1 MLDDIAFE
9 PDFAPDGRIID
20 FLTGGLLEDQ
30 PEERVRQNYLKV
42 LHYDFGYPK
51 NVMRREVV
59 IMAGSNPVKDEKGD
73 AIRAD
78 IVVYRSAAAA
88 ARQDQG
94 QIKFVVECKR
104 PDVDSGYNQ
113 LVSYIFNTSAAGG
126 VWTNGADVQ
135 PFRRMTQPKNSLE
148 PAPRVPSKDE
158 EWDAVGRTPKSEL
171 RRPRD
176 VRGLLRLC
184 HNKLHGRGMDGEE
197 EDLTM
202 DMVRIILAK
211 AQDEV
216 AEGDLPDFYVTPEEY
231 GSAAGREAVAK
242 RVHKLFRKFADD
254 NPGVFSEHEQITVS
268 ADAITEVVA
277 VLQPY
282 QVMTRLDD
290 ADEWD
295 VMGSA
300 YEQYTHTHL
309 KRARGQ
315 FFTNRLVVELIVQA
329 LDPDSSVKALDP
341 AGGSGGFLTSILRH
355 VRRKILAGGGSA
367 TAQEHQLA
375 NMRQRLFMVEVS
387 ARLVKIAKTAMLLN
401 GDGHSGMTRGN
412 SLGPYDK
419 LDDWIKARA
428 GRHVPTMIVTNPPFA
443 GVGEGMIT
451 DPEVLAQFE
460 VARRWVTQADGTF
473 VPSAELSRDG
483 CPPEMLFFERCL
495 DWLAPGGVMGIVMP
509 KSFLDTST
517 YRPAREILFRDAQLL
532 GVINCHKNTF
542 QPDTGVRTCVL
553 LLRKYETDEVP
564 DEDWDIFM
572 AISQKVGQ
580 DSEGRPIFKVDADG
594 DVTDELDQDLTDILD
609 AYKATRA
616 GTLTPSTYRFSVR
629 RKELGA
635 TLNIN
640 PQHYLPH
647 LNETLRLVQQIDD
660 RPGWSVMPLSQ
671 VEQDI
676 LIFKGPRLKTENLI
690 VSEEMATEPGVE
702 PYFTPSAVL
711 QDKRDSVK
719 WLDMARA
726 NARQEKAF
734 AAVRVQRGDL
744 LVTRSGSIGRVAYIT
759 RALDGAIVS
768 DDAIRIRIADP
779 TLRAYVYS
787 FLQSRAAQDQLRK
800 NEYGAVQQHLE
811 PHHLSNLLIPVPDD
825 WSEVDQMVKDARD
838 YFAAK
843 EAVDIAM
850 SSMRSAADDLV
861 AILQPEEA
869 EEPGEV
875 AEGDD

>member
-1 MLDDIAFE
+1 VPDDGNEFQ
-9 PDFAPDGRIID
+9 PDFAPDGRIVD
-20 FLTGGLLEDQ
+20 YLSDAFLEDQ
-30 PEERVRQNYLKV
+30 PEERVRQAYLKV
-42 LHYDFGYPK
+42 LHLDYGYPK

-59 IMAGSNPVKDEKGD
+59 VMAGSNPVTDDAGD
-73 AIRAD
+73 PTRAD

-88 ARQDQG
+88 ARHDQG

-126 VWTNGADVQ
+126 VWTNRADVQ
-135 PFRRMTQPKNSLE
+135 PFRRLSEPKNHLE
-148 PAPRVPSKDE
+148 AAPRVPSQNE
-158 EWDAVGRTPKSEL
+158 EWDAVERTPKSQL

-184 HNKLHGRGMDGEE
+184 NNKLHGRGIDAEE

-216 AEGDLPDFYVTPEEY
+216 AEGDLPNFYVTPEEY
-231 GSAAGREAVAK
+231 SASSGREAVAR
-242 RVHKLFRKFADD
+242 RVHALFRRFADD

-282 QVMTRLDD
+282 QVMTRLDE

-295 VMGSA
+295 LMGSA

-315 FFTNRLVVELIVQA
+315 FFTNRLIVDVIVQA

-355 VRRKILAGGGSA
+355 VRRKILGGGGSA

-375 NMRQRLFMVEVS
+375 NMRTRLFMVEIS

-412 SLGPYDK
+412 SLGPYEG

-443 GVGEGMIT
+443 GVGEGTIT
-451 DPEVLAQFE
+451 DPEVLAQFD
-460 VARRWVTQADGTF
+460 VARRWLVNEDGTYS
-473 VPSAELSRDG
+473 PSSDMAREG

-495 DWLAPGGVMGIVMP
+495 DWLAPGGVLGIVMP

-517 YRPAREILFRDAQLL
+517 YRGAREILFRDAQLL
-532 GVINCHKNTF
+532 SVFNCHKNTF

-553 LLRKYETDEVP
+553 LIRKYAESEDRL
-564 DEDWDIFM
+564 DDWDIFM
-572 AISQKVGQ
+572 AINQKVGQ
-580 DSEGRPIFKVDADG
+580 DSEGRPIFKVDPDG
-594 DVTDELDQDLTDILD
+594 DVTDELDQDLTEILK
-609 AYKATRA
+609 AYQESRA
-616 GTLTPSTYRFSVR
+616 GILTASAYRFSVR
-629 RKELGA
+629 RSDLGA

-640 PQHYLPH
+640 PQHHLPH
-647 LNETLRLVQQIDD
+647 LNETLRLVQQVDE
-660 RPGWSVMPLSQ
+660 RPGWSVMSLSQ
-671 VEQDI
+671 VEQGI
-676 LIFKGPRLKTENLI
+676 LIYKGPRIKTENLI
-690 VSEEMATEPGVE
+690 VDEELAGQPDVE

-719 WLDMARA
+719 WLDMAKA
-726 NARQEKAF
+726 NAKQEKAF
-734 AAVRVQRGDL
+734 EAVRVKRGDL

-759 RALDGAIVS
+759 GALNDAIVS

-779 TLRAYVYS
+779 TLRAYVYA
-787 FLQSRAAQDQLRK
+787 FLQSKGCAGPTAHQRIR
-800 NEYGAVQQHLE
+800 G
-811 PHHLSNLLIPVPDD
+811 
-825 WSEVDQMVKDARD
+825 
-838 YFAAK
+838 
-843 EAVDIAM
+843 
-850 SSMRSAADDLV
+850 SAAASRTTPHRKPV
-861 AILQPEEA
+861 G
-869 EEPGEV
+869 PGSRRLGGR
-875 AEGDD
+875 EGDGL